1 MSRPA
6 GALHEGVTRWLSDY
20 LYNLLIECSRREDQT
35 IAAATARSRPI
46 AAPSTH
52 ASASTW
58 TGTVIPDVT
67 LICTL
72 YHYTVTLALAEIAF
86 SQTARNVIKKVRATD
101 LQNTETK
108 RNSDD
113 PLGGSLPHRRP

>member
-35 IAAATARSRPI
+35 IAAATARSRPV
-46 AAPSTH
+46 AAPFAH

-58 TGTVIPDVT
+58 TGTVIPDIS
-67 LICTL
+67 LICSL
-72 YHYTVTLALAEIAF
+72 YHYTITLALAEIAF
-86 SQTARNVIKKVRATD
+86 SQTARNVVKKVCATVIR
-101 LQNTETK
+101 NTETDHI
-108 RNSDD
+108 SDD
-113 PLGGSLPHRRP
+113 LLGGSLPRRRS